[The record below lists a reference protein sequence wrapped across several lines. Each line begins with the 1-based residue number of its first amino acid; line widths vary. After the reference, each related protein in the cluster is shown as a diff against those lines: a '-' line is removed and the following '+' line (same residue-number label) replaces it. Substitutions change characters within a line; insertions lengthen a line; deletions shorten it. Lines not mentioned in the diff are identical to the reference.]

1 MVKERR
7 TGEKWLSEEEGE
19 CEWFVFMRQN
29 LCFYTTF
36 LIYSPK
42 KNVAHSVYFG
52 DSLLFIF
59 LIAIVLSLYSKWN
72 AFSQMMKWKTKG
84 DLNTFEGAVVLQ

>member
-1 MVKERR
+1 VCCFGCMVKERR

-42 KNVAHSVYFG
+42 KNVAHTVYFG
-52 DSLLFIF
+52 DSLFSFSSLP
-59 LIAIVLSLYSKWN
+59 LSFHYTVN
-72 AFSQMMKWKTKG
+72 GTHFR
-84 DLNTFEGAVVLQ
+84 N